1 MAMVIGFAGVAIALR
16 PGFQS
21 IHPGMMAAIG
31 AAAAYGLSDV
41 LLRKLSHTDL
51 TLSIV
56 FYGFALQLPFS
67 LPLALNEWVTPSGAE
82 WGWLFLM
89 GCLAF
94 LAQWSLSRSYIVAD
108 ASLVSTVMFVRL
120 PIISVLGFIFFG
132 EVTDI
137 WTWVGATVILA
148 GTYQAA
154 RQAIWKT

>member
-1 MAMVIGFAGVAIALR
+1 MVIGFAGVAIALR

-31 AAAAYGLSDV
+31 AAAAYSLSDV